1 MGPAVFLG
9 FFGWTTIAMIDS
21 LLLAGGR
28 SPSTTRPLT
37 HDASHPDD
45 TTRPLLSR
53 SHYKLKQP
61 ALTTTGSHLATKHPR
76 WHLCSDSRSVP
87 SLPLWTRHRSI
98 PPCTKPPWWHPRWHP
113 SAIGVRQRCAM
124 LWVLEP
130 KKPWYFGRCY
140 CCCRRCW
147 CSVGAILA
155 SAGPIDC
162 C

>member
-1 MGPAVFLG
+1 MFRGS
-9 FFGWTTIAMIDS
+9 FGWTTITMIDS

-61 ALTTTGSHLATKHPR
+61 ALTTTGSQLATKHPR

-87 SLPLWTRHRSI
+87 SLPLWTKHCSI
-98 PPCTKPPWWHPRWHP
+98 PPCTKSPRCQPRWHP
-113 SAIGVRQRCAM
+113 SAVGVRQRCASM

-130 KKPWYFGRCY
+130 KRPWYFGRCY